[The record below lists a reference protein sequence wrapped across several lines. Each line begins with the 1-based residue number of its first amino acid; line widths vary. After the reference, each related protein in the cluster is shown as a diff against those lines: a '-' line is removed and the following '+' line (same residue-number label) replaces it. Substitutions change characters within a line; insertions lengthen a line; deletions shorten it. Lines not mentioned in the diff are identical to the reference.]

1 MFPNPAVDKVNVTF
15 QSEKDQEVT
24 VQLVDAQSNVIG
36 VMTKPAGANT
46 KLTFQVGHL
55 PSGVYFLYIKM
66 GEQTIVRKVLVT
78 KNR

>member
-1 MFPNPAVDKVNVTF
+1 
-15 QSEKDQEVT
+15 
-24 VQLVDAQSNVIG
+24 
-36 VMTKPAGANT
+36 MTKPAGVNT

-78 KNR
+78 KDR